1 MSVGGNHVSN
11 RPATEAEMAALMS
24 ADHAEIVT
32 FTEGFGLALDVRS
45 DDDPNEVTRQY
56 FVFEEYEAAQMFV
69 AMLQPN

>member
-1 MSVGGNHVSN
+1 MTMGHNNITS
-11 RPATEAEMAALMS
+11 RPATEAEIAALLS